1 MYSWRKKIEGVT
13 TKAHQRFNVCC
24 RHSKAAGTHAR
35 AVILHCA
42 AECTAPK
49 TIAYRA
55 HARSA
60 ACEHKHMQLKDCRAD
75 S

>member
-1 MYSWRKKIEGVT
+1 MS
-13 TKAHQRFNVCC
+13 
-24 RHSKAAGTHAR
+24 AAAVLKQQAR
-35 AVILHCA
+35 TRALLSCPVLQ
-42 AECTAPK
+42 K

-60 ACEHKHMQLKDCRAD
+60 ACEHKHMQLKDCCAD